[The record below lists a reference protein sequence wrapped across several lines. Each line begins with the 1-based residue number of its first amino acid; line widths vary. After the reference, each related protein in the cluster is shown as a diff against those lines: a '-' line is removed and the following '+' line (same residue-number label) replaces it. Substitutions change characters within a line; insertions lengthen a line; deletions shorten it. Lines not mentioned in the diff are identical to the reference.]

1 MILRFLEWGYQEISF
16 GDFIGLAFV
25 TALITMALCL
35 SFLILVDLINKCDS
49 VIDQLEKIVLALIFK
64 NSPTADVTST
74 RTHIY

>member
-1 MILRFLEWGYQEISF
+1 MIKHFLGWGNQERIF

-64 NSPTADVTST
+64 T
-74 RTHIY
+74 RQLHMLQSQ